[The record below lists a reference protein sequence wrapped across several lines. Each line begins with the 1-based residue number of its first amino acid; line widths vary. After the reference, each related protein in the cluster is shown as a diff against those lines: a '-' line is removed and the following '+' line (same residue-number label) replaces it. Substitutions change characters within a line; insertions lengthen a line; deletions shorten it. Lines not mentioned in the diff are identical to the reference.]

1 MLFHYGVSHL
11 NNNSLKALTA
21 ADEGKKAT
29 THHIDLKGKTSVSTV
44 SQSDT
49 TLLQSTLQCHV
60 GTFKNRW
67 KKPHVIAEKEGG

>member
-1 MLFHYGVSHL
+1 MSRL

-21 ADEGKKAT
+21 AGEGKKAT
-29 THHIDLKGKTSVSTV
+29 THYIDLKGKTSVSTV
-44 SQSDT
+44 LQSDT

-67 KKPHVIAEKEGG
+67 KKPYVIAEKEGG